1 MKIKAINMKKI
12 AAVTL
17 SAVMVLGTFALT
29 SCGSD
34 KSSSS
39 GDDAMSQLSNEGTLV
54 VGLDDTFA
62 PMGFKDE
69 NGNLVGFDIDLANA
83 VGEKLGVDVEFQPI
97 GWDAK
102 DLELS
107 SGNIDCIWNGMSVT
121 PEREEA
127 YSLSNKYLNNNIILM
142 ARVDSGVD
150 VTSAD
155 QLKDLNIGTQVDSAA
170 LEMLEGNEEYD
181 SFKDKITTYAS
192 YDTALLDLKSGRL
205 DVIAIDQVLG
215 EYKNNNM
222 DDKDKLKVCE
232 YSLGEDAYAI
242 GFRKDDTALRDA
254 VNDAIKELID
264 DGTAEEISN
273 EWFGTNIV
281 IFEEV

>member
-12 AAVTL
+12 AAITL

-39 GDDAMSQLSNEGTLV
+39 SDDAMSQLSNEGTLV

-62 PMGFKDE
+62 PMGFRDE
-69 NGNLVGFDIDLANA
+69 NGDLVGFDIDLANA

-97 GWDAK
+97 DWDAK

-142 ARVDSGVD
+142 TLSDSDVD

-181 SFKDKITTYAS
+181 SFKDKITTYDS
-192 YDTALLDLKSGRL
+192 YDTAILDLQAGRV

-222 DDKDKLKVCE
+222 DGALKVCE